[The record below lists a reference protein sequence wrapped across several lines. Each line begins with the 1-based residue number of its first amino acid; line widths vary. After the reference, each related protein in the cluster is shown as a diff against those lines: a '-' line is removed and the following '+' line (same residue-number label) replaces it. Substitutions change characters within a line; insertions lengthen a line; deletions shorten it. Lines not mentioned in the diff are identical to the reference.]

1 MIEIKISQGAKP
13 GHGGLLPAAKVSAE
27 ISELRGIPVDQD
39 CLSPGA
45 HSAFSTPLEMMQFI
59 SQLRELSGGKPI
71 GFKLCIGIYSEF
83 MAICKAMLATGIKPD
98 FITVDGGEGGT
109 GAAPAEFTNR
119 VGAPLEEGLRF
130 VHGSLR
136 GAGLRDDIKLIAS
149 GKVVTGFDILSKIAL
164 GADMCNTARAM
175 LFAIGCVQSRKCHT
189 NRCPTGV
196 ATQNKDRARAIN
208 VKDRAIKVKNYHR
221 ATLHNFHELLA
232 ATGVESPDDIC
243 RDFLNERIDFKSV
256 ARYEDIFPLIED
268 GIFLQKRP
276 CAEKFKRWVDCWD
289 RASAE
294 VF

>member
-1 MIEIKISQGAKP
+1 MEIYPHNA
-13 GHGGLLPAAKVSAE
+13 
-27 ISELRGIPVDQD
+27 
-39 CLSPGA
+39 
-45 HSAFSTPLEMMQFI
+45 PLEMMQFV

-164 GADMCNTARAM
+164 GADMCNTAQGHVIRYR
-175 LFAIGCVQSRKCHT
+175 LCAI
-189 NRCPTGV
+189 
-196 ATQNKDRARAIN
+196 TQMP
-208 VKDRAIKVKNYHR
+208 H
-221 ATLHNFHELLA
+221 
-232 ATGVESPDDIC
+232 
-243 RDFLNERIDFKSV
+243 
-256 ARYEDIFPLIED
+256 
-268 GIFLQKRP
+268 
-276 CAEKFKRWVDCWD
+276 
-289 RASAE
+289 
-294 VF
+294 

>member
-1 MIEIKISQGAKP
+1 
-13 GHGGLLPAAKVSAE
+13 
-27 ISELRGIPVDQD
+27 
-39 CLSPGA
+39 
-45 HSAFSTPLEMMQFI
+45 
-59 SQLRELSGGKPI
+59 
-71 GFKLCIGIYSEF
+71 
-83 MAICKAMLATGIKPD
+83 
-98 FITVDGGEGGT
+98 
-109 GAAPAEFTNR
+109 
-119 VGAPLEEGLRF
+119 
-130 VHGSLR
+130 
-136 GAGLRDDIKLIAS
+136 
-149 GKVVTGFDILSKIAL
+149 
-164 GADMCNTARAM
+164 M

-232 ATGVESPDDIC
+232 ATGVESADDIC